1 MNKVMNYLDRFHL
14 KNAGDQSLTQ
24 TSLQIFRQSI
34 YKKWLPELRKSILEQ
49 IRKDRDSELVDNN
62 LVRDSIQ
69 QFIFMG
75 FDQKVVIKKFEGSND
90 LHWVGDKNLA
100 RYDDEFEKQFQQN
113 STEYFA
119 QKAQTWFSSL
129 VCFEYV
135 EKINYHLQKEEAN
148 ADYYLQEQT
157 KPKIINIV
165 LN

>member
-1 MNKVMNYLDRFHL
+1 
-14 KNAGDQSLTQ
+14 
-24 TSLQIFRQSI
+24 
-34 YKKWLPELRKSILEQ
+34 
-49 IRKDRDSELVDNN
+49 
-62 LVRDSIQ
+62 
-69 QFIFMG
+69 MG